1 MSKLG
6 YYNQDALNNYYSI
19 YTSDLTVQQLLELEN
34 KLPAHTIIISS
45 PINSEDKNGEKV
57 KTTDKGTPSILMT
70 DMDGV
75 AVPLTYSF
83 NPNQF
88 IFDNNTNT
96 VSISDNE
103 TLNKLQNS
111 LATLEQKY
119 KTLVGSV
126 ALCDKNDAKN
136 DATDD
141 YEGSYYVSYIE
152 NDQLQLATWY
162 KQFIKCPKINCYD
175 SKINCYEFVFGEGF
189 NKISPDGNVVIASY
203 STHSFDGLQDYRE
216 NTTIINCYEYARDY
230 SYKIFDITNPNPNKY
245 KNELIFNFNDNVLNS
260 YYNLGHIINKSI
272 SYLPYTYSNT
282 YSNNGNNNVS
292 TTAYMVYY
300 ALNINNL
307 NLYKAYS
314 TNSDIQNGYITGKV
328 YNDNGNSYAKSNTII
343 FTIDI
348 SNFSYNP
355 TGTPSPTPTPSS
367 SSTPTIYPT

>member
-45 PINSEDKNGEKV
+45 PINVEDKNGENV

-83 NPNQF
+83 NPKQF
-88 IFDNNTNT
+88 IFDNTTNS

-103 TLNKLQNS
+103 TLSKLQNS
-111 LATLEQKY
+111 LDALEQKY

-126 ALCDKNDAKN
+126 ALCDKN

-152 NDQLQLATWY
+152 NDQLQLATWH
-162 KQFIKCPKINCYD
+162 KQFIKFLEMNNNEI
-175 SKINCYEFVFGEGF
+175 VFDNSF

-203 STHSFDGLQDYRE
+203 STHSYDDLHDYQK
-216 NTTIINCYEYARDY
+216 NTTIIDSYNYAKAY
-230 SYKIFDITNPNPNKY
+230 SYKIFDITNPNISKY
-245 KNELIFNFNDNVLNS
+245 KNQLIFNFNDDVLNS

-272 SYLPYTYSNT
+272 SYIPYT
-282 YSNNGNNNVS
+282 YSNNGNNKVA

-307 NLYKAYS
+307 NLYKDYS
-314 TNSDIQNGYITGKV
+314 SSSNIKNGYINVNV
-328 YNDNGNSYAKSNTII
+328 YNDKGNSYAKSNTILFRI
-343 FTIDI
+343 YLSDS
-348 SNFSYNP
+348 SNNP
-355 TGTPSPTPTPSS
+355 TGTPSPTPSS
-367 SSTPTIYPT
+367 SSTPTSTPTATPTISPS